1 MDTENHIHQIRAFN
15 RFYTDLIGLLDKH
28 LLNSEYSLA
37 EARILFE
44 IFMAG
49 QLSASDIIY
58 KLSIDKGY
66 LSRIVKKFEKQDLIT
81 RKPSDDDARVSL
93 LSLTDTGLEVFHQ
106 LNAASEQQV
115 SALIASM
122 PVNKLDE
129 LVGHMKAIAR
139 LLGR

>member
-1 MDTENHIHQIRAFN
+1 MSTQNHINQIRAFN

-44 IFMAG
+44 IYTAG
-49 QLSASDIIY
+49 RLSASDIIY

-66 LSRIVKKFEKQDLIT
+66 LSRILKKFEKQGLIG
-81 RKPSDDDARVSL
+81 RQPADDDARVSL
-93 LSLTDTGLEVFHQ
+93 LSLTDAGLEVFHQ
-106 LNAASEQQV
+106 LNTASGQQV
-115 SALIASM
+115 NDLIAPM
-122 PVNKLDE
+122 TVKQLDE
-129 LVGHMKAIAR
+129 LVGHMEGIMG